1 VALAAADTVT
11 LQLDNG
17 SLAGLT
23 VDQGSLQALV
33 SNHGVIQADGGRVL
47 LTAEG
52 ADRLSR
58 AVVNHDGVIEART
71 LANVGGEIRL
81 LGDMESGEVR
91 VNGALDASAPSGGN
105 GGFIETSAADISIG
119 ADVAVTTRAAS
130 GETGVW
136 LLDPLDFV
144 VAADGDITGATLSA
158 ALESSNVI
166 IQSTEGKTDGNGD
179 ILVNEGVSWKAD
191 TGLTLIAER
200 NVDINSTLLAE
211 GDSAFLDFRP
221 NGDGRFNLG
230 AGASVTLTGSKAGLS
245 IAGAAYTLVRSA
257 EDLQAMTS
265 GGLYAVAHDVDA
277 SSTAMWDTGFNPLG
291 NTDLAFGGALE
302 GLGHRISGLNIRPA
316 SGAAGLFANLSGE
329 VSNLTLESVSIS
341 GSGSAGALAAQ
352 SSGLIR
358 NVSVSGLIDVVGN
371 DTASTLADIGGLVG
385 SNTGFIADSASS
397 VVIKV
402 SNPVAYGQISNVGGL
417 VGVNQTGGVISS
429 GQSVG
434 SVNLRLEDG
443 GLAFS
448 VGGLVG
454 LNAGTVDNSAI
465 ATKSLLLGGTVDIQA
480 LNGRNQA
487 SAFLYDIGGLAGRN
501 DADILLNPAGNNYIP
516 GAVTTLNQSVGGYS
530 ERIGNVVGNN
540 GGLLQNATAAAS
552 LQVTGGNI
560 SDIGAIA
567 GVNSGTIQ
575 NANAS
580 SQVQAITYNANVI
593 QRIGGL
599 VGNNQGDI
607 ADAYSTGSVL
617 ISSSGHVAE
626 GGSGV
631 SGNAGVYHVGGLVG
645 FNKGAPG
652 TEAQALAFA
661 TIGSDATITNSLSG
675 TRVDIQLTDGGTI
688 SGVGGLVGSN
698 RGVLDNSTISTAG
711 FTGGTVTV
719 SASNMLTGNA
729 AFIGDIGGVIGNGS
743 GKANVLGTGQFYQAG
758 DVAVTNTAG
767 TGQISNVGGVIG
779 ANSSSTPLEN
789 VGGALS
795 LTINDSAGVSVFSAG
810 GVAGSNS
817 GVIRFASGSVALSE
831 VEDQFINRASY
842 MGGVAGYNAG
852 TLEDVTATGT
862 VTGSNY
868 VGGVAGYNNTGG
880 IVLNSRSFAMV
891 GTSTGYSG
899 SASAMGGLVGQNLGL
914 VSGSYAT
921 GDITGFVGTAPD
933 LFAGGLVGVN
943 ETSGIVRNSY
953 AVGSV
958 NGNNASSGGLVGLN
972 AGTVINSYAANNVSG
987 AVVGGLIA
995 QENDG
1000 SVVQGSFYDLGQTAD
1015 DASGYGRLTADM
1027 MSSALYTAAG
1037 WDVAT
1042 QGGSTSVWRLYDGQA
1057 MPLLRHFLTK
1067 LVVTAN
1073 DDVREYDGG
1082 LYSGGNGVV
1091 FSAALPDMKHI
1102 LGVSTYGG
1110 TSQGARNAGSYTL
1123 STGGLYST
1131 QSGYDIEF
1139 VGGAL
1144 RIDPRVLTVTGTALD
1159 KVYDGTALASVTATL
1174 ANVVSGDDVQLETL
1188 AFFDDKYAG
1197 DGKSVNMTHA
1207 LNGLDQSNYV
1217 LEQTEQSG
1225 TASITPKEILVV
1237 GSQAQDKTY
1246 DGLTTADITVGLS
1259 TGLIIGDDLVISGVG
1274 DFVDKHAGTDKAVL
1288 TSYVLSGTDAV
1299 NYRIADETL
1308 TASIFQKSILADI
1321 TAVGR
1326 TYNGLTDAT
1335 TVGSLTGVVAG
1346 DEISLTTTGA
1356 FLDKHAG
1363 VNKTVNV
1370 GFTLDGVDAGN
1381 YDVTANATTT
1391 ASIDRLSLSP
1401 LVITADSRTYDGTT
1415 DATTH
1420 GALTGV
1426 LAGDDVSLT
1435 TSGAFQDKH
1444 AGVNKTVNVGFSL
1457 DGVDAGNYD
1466 VTANTTTT
1474 ATIDRLSLSPLVIT
1488 ADSRTYDGTTDAT
1501 THGALTGV
1509 LAGDDVNL
1517 TTSGSFLD
1525 KHAGVNKTVN
1535 VGFSLDGVDAANY
1548 DVTANTTT
1556 LADITRLSISGQII
1570 ANNKVYDGTTAA
1582 TTSGSLTG
1590 VLGADD
1596 IRFDRITGFFSTKN
1610 AGSNKSVSLYYT
1622 LAGSD
1627 ADNYTVVANT
1637 TTTATIERLAIIGTL
1652 VAADKIYDADTFTT
1666 SVRTLS
1672 GVLGDDQVTLS
1683 ARANFDNKNAGTD
1696 KTVTFSSIRLS
1707 GIDAGNYTVTANT
1720 TDTADIFVREITA
1733 NIVAEDKVYDGT
1745 REAATYA
1752 DLDNLVDWEG
1762 TNPDDIYMTTSGQF
1776 VDRHA
1781 GTAKTVMVS
1790 GVLAGADVSNY
1801 RLVSVNSEYQADIYA
1816 RDLSVT
1822 GSAVADKVYD
1832 GQRNATVNAGMLAG
1846 VLGDDEV
1853 SIGVADGLFADR
1865 HAGTGK
1871 EVAVSYQLT
1880 GASAGDYYVPE
1891 EMLSGNIIPKALTVS
1906 GSVAADKVYDGTRQA
1921 DVTAGQLQGL
1931 ISGDTVAVDAAGQF
1945 NSKHAGTD
1953 KPVTVNYSLT
1963 GSESG
1968 NYTLAGETLLAD
1980 ITPRTLTISGS
1991 TAADK
1996 VYDAGLA
2003 AVINAGVLGNK
2014 ISGDDVTAVGTGLF
2028 ADKHAGTDKAVT
2040 VSYALAG
2047 SDAGN
2052 YVLGGETLS
2061 ADITRAI
2068 LTIRANDAVRQVGQ
2082 PEPAFSI
2089 NISNFLVGDNVS
2101 GLSGATFFTADSSVN
2116 LANFVSGLEG
2126 TLTFETNATP
2136 ASGAGFYAIT
2146 PSGLS
2151 ADNYQIQFLA
2161 GRLTVTAASSG
2172 GSEAD
2177 GGGSEPPPGNH
2188 PDFYTGAG
2196 QGEGGS
2202 GGGGFFD
2209 ANGQLL
2215 VQGGGMNMP
2224 QGMQRDEE
2232 DDNDE

>member
-1 VALAAADTVT
+1 M
-11 LQLDNG
+11 
-17 SLAGLT
+17 SL
-23 VDQGSLQALV
+23 SPLV
-33 SNHGVIQADGGRVL
+33 
-47 LTAEG
+47 
-52 ADRLSR
+52 
-58 AVVNHDGVIEART
+58 
-71 LANVGGEIRL
+71 
-81 LGDMESGEVR
+81 
-91 VNGALDASAPSGGN
+91 
-105 GGFIETSAADISIG
+105 
-119 ADVAVTTRAAS
+119 
-130 GETGVW
+130 
-136 LLDPLDFV
+136 
-144 VAADGDITGATLSA
+144 IT
-158 ALESSNVI
+158 
-166 IQSTEGKTDGNGD
+166 
-179 ILVNEGVSWKAD
+179 
-191 TGLTLIAER
+191 
-200 NVDINSTLLAE
+200 
-211 GDSAFLDFRP
+211 
-221 NGDGRFNLG
+221 
-230 AGASVTLTGSKAGLS
+230 
-245 IAGAAYTLVRSA
+245 
-257 EDLQAMTS
+257 
-265 GGLYAVAHDVDA
+265 
-277 SSTAMWDTGFNPLG
+277 
-291 NTDLAFGGALE
+291 
-302 GLGHRISGLNIRPA
+302 
-316 SGAAGLFANLSGE
+316 
-329 VSNLTLESVSIS
+329 
-341 GSGSAGALAAQ
+341 
-352 SSGLIR
+352 
-358 NVSVSGLIDVVGN
+358 
-371 DTASTLADIGGLVG
+371 
-385 SNTGFIADSASS
+385 ADSRT
-397 VVIKV
+397 
-402 SNPVAYGQISNVGGL
+402 Y
-417 VGVNQTGGVISS
+417 
-429 GQSVG
+429 
-434 SVNLRLEDG
+434 DG
-443 GLAFS
+443 
-448 VGGLVG
+448 
-454 LNAGTVDNSAI
+454 
-465 ATKSLLLGGTVDIQA
+465 
-480 LNGRNQA
+480 
-487 SAFLYDIGGLAGRN
+487 
-501 DADILLNPAGNNYIP
+501 
-516 GAVTTLNQSVGGYS
+516 TT
-530 ERIGNVVGNN
+530 
-540 GGLLQNATAAAS
+540 
-552 LQVTGGNI
+552 
-560 SDIGAIA
+560 
-567 GVNSGTIQ
+567 
-575 NANAS
+575 
-580 SQVQAITYNANVI
+580 
-593 QRIGGL
+593 
-599 VGNNQGDI
+599 
-607 ADAYSTGSVL
+607 
-617 ISSSGHVAE
+617 
-626 GGSGV
+626 
-631 SGNAGVYHVGGLVG
+631 
-645 FNKGAPG
+645 
-652 TEAQALAFA
+652 
-661 TIGSDATITNSLSG
+661 DATIH
-675 TRVDIQLTDGGTI
+675 
-688 SGVGGLVGSN
+688 
-698 RGVLDNSTISTAG
+698 
-711 FTGGTVTV
+711 
-719 SASNMLTGNA
+719 
-729 AFIGDIGGVIGNGS
+729 
-743 GKANVLGTGQFYQAG
+743 
-758 DVAVTNTAG
+758 
-767 TGQISNVGGVIG
+767 
-779 ANSSSTPLEN
+779 
-789 VGGALS
+789 GALS
-795 LTINDSAGVSVFSAG
+795 GVLAG
-810 GVAGSNS
+810 
-817 GVIRFASGSVALSE
+817 IASTCHL
-831 VEDQFINRASY
+831 
-842 MGGVAGYNAG
+842 
-852 TLEDVTATGT
+852 
-862 VTGSNY
+862 
-868 VGGVAGYNNTGG
+868 
-880 IVLNSRSFAMV
+880 
-891 GTSTGYSG
+891 
-899 SASAMGGLVGQNLGL
+899 
-914 VSGSYAT
+914 
-921 GDITGFVGTAPD
+921 
-933 LFAGGLVGVN
+933 
-943 ETSGIVRNSY
+943 
-953 AVGSV
+953 
-958 NGNNASSGGLVGLN
+958 
-972 AGTVINSYAANNVSG
+972 
-987 AVVGGLIA
+987 
-995 QENDG
+995 
-1000 SVVQGSFYDLGQTAD
+1000 GSFQ
-1015 DASGYGRLTADM
+1015 
-1027 MSSALYTAAG
+1027 
-1037 WDVAT
+1037 
-1042 QGGSTSVWRLYDGQA
+1042 
-1057 MPLLRHFLTK
+1057 
-1067 LVVTAN
+1067 
-1073 DDVREYDGG
+1073 
-1082 LYSGGNGVV
+1082 
-1091 FSAALPDMKHI
+1091 
-1102 LGVSTYGG
+1102 
-1110 TSQGARNAGSYTL
+1110 
-1123 STGGLYST
+1123 
-1131 QSGYDIEF
+1131 
-1139 VGGAL
+1139 
-1144 RIDPRVLTVTGTALD
+1144 
-1159 KVYDGTALASVTATL
+1159 
-1174 ANVVSGDDVQLETL
+1174 
-1188 AFFDDKYAG
+1188 
-1197 DGKSVNMTHA
+1197 
-1207 LNGLDQSNYV
+1207 
-1217 LEQTEQSG
+1217 
-1225 TASITPKEILVV
+1225 
-1237 GSQAQDKTY
+1237 
-1246 DGLTTADITVGLS
+1246 
-1259 TGLIIGDDLVISGVG
+1259 
-1274 DFVDKHAGTDKAVL
+1274 
-1288 TSYVLSGTDAV
+1288 
-1299 NYRIADETL
+1299 
-1308 TASIFQKSILADI
+1308 
-1321 TAVGR
+1321 
-1326 TYNGLTDAT
+1326 
-1335 TVGSLTGVVAG
+1335 
-1346 DEISLTTTGA
+1346 
-1356 FLDKHAG
+1356 DKHAG

-1381 YDVTANATTT
+1381 YDVTANA
-1391 ASIDRLSLSP
+1391 
-1401 LVITADSRTYDGTT
+1401 
-1415 DATTH
+1415 
-1420 GALTGV
+1420 
-1426 LAGDDVSLT
+1426 
-1435 TSGAFQDKH
+1435 
-1444 AGVNKTVNVGFSL
+1444 
-1457 DGVDAGNYD
+1457 
-1466 VTANTTTT
+1466 
-1474 ATIDRLSLSPLVIT
+1474 
-1488 ADSRTYDGTTDAT
+1488 
-1501 THGALTGV
+1501 
-1509 LAGDDVNL
+1509 
-1517 TTSGSFLD
+1517 
-1525 KHAGVNKTVN
+1525 
-1535 VGFSLDGVDAANY
+1535 
-1548 DVTANTTT
+1548 TT

-1891 EMLSGNIIPKALTVS
+1891 EMLSGNITPKVLTVS